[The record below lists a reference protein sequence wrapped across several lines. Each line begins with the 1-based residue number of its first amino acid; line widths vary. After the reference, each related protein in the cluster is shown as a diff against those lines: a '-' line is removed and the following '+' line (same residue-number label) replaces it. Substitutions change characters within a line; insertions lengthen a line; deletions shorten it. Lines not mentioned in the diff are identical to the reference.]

1 MTEVQSEVVHPQTL
15 WAGLADADRPEV
27 PIGWKPSRS
36 EPLSV
41 VRCTVIK
48 KDGERCKRWSIR
60 GLTVCLTHG
69 GRLPLPREHAAA
81 VIHAAR
87 MRLIDDTD
95 MAVDTLEALMEPGT
109 AEGIRLKASTEV
121 LDRAGIRG
129 GFEVDVAVEA
139 VENPAQRL
147 AERLLLLRER
157 GQRALAAS
165 LDLETTISGQVID
178 PNVSEAQ
185 GTLF

>member
-1 MTEVQSEVVHPQTL
+1 MTEVRYNPALHQKE
-15 WAGLADADRPEV
+15 WAALAEEDRPEV
-27 PIGWKPSRS
+27 PPGWKASRND
-36 EPLSV
+36 PVSV

-69 GRLPLPREHAAA
+69 GRLPLPREHALA

-129 GFEVDVAVEA
+129 GFEVDVAVETS
-139 VENPAQRL
+139 ENPAQTL
-147 AERLLLLRER
+147 SERLLLLRER
-157 GQRALAAS
+157 GQRALEATLAS
-165 LDLETTISGQVID
+165 Q
-178 PNVSEAQ
+178 NVMDAEIVADDADDAQ
-185 GTLF
+185 MTLF

>member
-1 MTEVQSEVVHPQTL
+1 MTVVQFDPAAKMKE
-15 WAGLADADRPEV
+15 WAALPSDERPNV
-27 PIGWKPSRS
+27 PVGWKPSRA
-36 EPLSV
+36 EPLPV

-48 KDGERCKRWSIR
+48 KDGERCKKWSLR
-60 GLTVCLTHG
+60 GLSVCVKHG
-69 GRLPLPREHAAA
+69 GYLPLPREHAAA
-81 VIHAAR
+81 VIQAAR

-109 AEGIRLKASTEV
+109 AEGIRLKAATET

-129 GFEVDVAVEA
+129 GFEVDVAVEE
-139 VENPAQRL
+139 VQNPAQML
-147 AERLLLLRER
+147 AERLVLLRER

-165 LDLETTISGQVID
+165 LDPETTISGQVID